1 MDIHE
6 RITELLEKRGWSLYK
21 LAKESGIYE
30 TTVYD
35 WFNEKHFTPSAQS
48 IEYIC
53 AALNISQAEFYSG
66 IDETNLSD
74 EQLRLLELFA
84 KVPAKK
90 HKVVFDLL
98 KALSDTDDRI

>member
-48 IEYIC
+48 IE
-53 AALNISQAEFYSG
+53 
-66 IDETNLSD
+66 
-74 EQLRLLELFA
+74 
-84 KVPAKK
+84 
-90 HKVVFDLL
+90 
-98 KALSDTDDRI
+98 